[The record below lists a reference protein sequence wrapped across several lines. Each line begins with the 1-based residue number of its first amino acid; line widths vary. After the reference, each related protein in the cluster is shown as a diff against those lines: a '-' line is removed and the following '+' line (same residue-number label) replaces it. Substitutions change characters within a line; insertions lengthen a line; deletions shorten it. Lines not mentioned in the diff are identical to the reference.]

1 MTSSQAWIQANLLAS
16 YGSLLFSA
24 LNIISII
31 VLLIIGMVQKDDLNY
46 YLFNPDTDYV
56 LDENGRQIL
65 DQNRQPTFKKFM
77 HWRKSPIVFLALAVA
92 NFIVLQ
98 FPVLGV
104 WTYIICLILTG
115 VDFFWTVDYKNYL
128 ANLIADSA
136 YLTWSWVII
145 FETTLNWVT
154 ILIFIVTSLAT
165 SGIGI

>member
-77 HWRKSPIVFLALAVA
+77 HWRKSPIV
-92 NFIVLQ
+92 
-98 FPVLGV
+98 
-104 WTYIICLILTG
+104 
-115 VDFFWTVDYKNYL
+115 
-128 ANLIADSA
+128 
-136 YLTWSWVII
+136 
-145 FETTLNWVT
+145 
-154 ILIFIVTSLAT
+154 SLA
-165 SGIGI
+165 

>member
-77 HWRKSPIVFLALAVA
+77 HWRKSPIVSLALAVA

-104 WTYIICLILTG
+104 WMYIICLILTG
-115 VDFFWTVDYKNYL
+115 VEFFWTVDYKNYL

-136 YLTWSWVII
+136 YLTWSWVIV
-145 FETTLNWVT
+145 FETALNWVT
-154 ILIFIVTSLAT
+154 ILIFIVTSVAT
-165 SGIGI
+165 AGIGI